1 MSFWNI
7 LGGAALG
14 VVAIAALPIAGP
26 VGAVACVGSGLAAAG
41 TGAVAGA
48 VKNELD
54 KDDKKA
60 TYEEGKNKGKA
71 ESAAEIDELKNELSN
86 AFNKLE
92 TMDEYWNALIAMT
105 AVGVAVA
112 ECDGDF
118 SDNEREEIS
127 TFVHGMMASSDV
139 PDKVKSK
146 LDDIYNNPPQMV
158 VAFKLAKESKIDMEV
173 FDDIIYIVMHADGVK
188 KEEEAFVNSWKTLK
202 SIA

>member
-41 TGAVAGA
+41 TGAAAGA
-48 VKNELD
+48 VKNKFDED
-54 KDDKKA
+54 EKNA
-60 TYEEGKNKGKA
+60 REAEGKNKGKA
-71 ESAAEIDELKNELSN
+71 EASAEIDKLKNELFN
-86 AFNKLE
+86 AFNQLKN
-92 TMDEYWNALIAMT
+92 MDEYWNALIAMT
-105 AVGVAVA
+105 AVGIAVA

-127 TFVHGMMASSDV
+127 TFVHGISSDV

-146 LDDIYNNPPQMV
+146 LDDMYNNPPQMV
-158 VAFKLAKESKIDMEV
+158 VAFKLAKESKIDMDV
-173 FDDIIYIVMHADGVK
+173 FDDIIYAVMNADGVK
-188 KEEEAFVNSWKTLK
+188 EEEEVFVNEWNTLK